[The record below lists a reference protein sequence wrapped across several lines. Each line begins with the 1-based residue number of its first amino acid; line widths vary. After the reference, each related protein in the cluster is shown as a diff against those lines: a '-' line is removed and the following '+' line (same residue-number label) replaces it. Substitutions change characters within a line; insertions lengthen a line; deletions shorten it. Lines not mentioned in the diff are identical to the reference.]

1 MACCSGGG
9 YSTNR
14 FKITVDSNFLCPI
27 CAEVLKEPVQCQ
39 NQHYF
44 CKSCIKKHLEKN
56 AKSCP
61 ICVQDLSEETLAQPP
76 RILTDYLNGLLISC
90 DHSERGCTEVLP
102 VSRLQAHVPE
112 CNYRPIVC
120 TNEKCGQTFNQEDL
134 AEHVIN
140 ACEYRLVRCP
150 DCEDEMIY
158 KKFSKHACVLS
169 KDLNKLGLEWSEI
182 KNVLGQVCNSQKE
195 MCNSQKEECDSQ
207 REMYRSQKE
216 MCNSQEEILNAV
228 RDLVHVQRNIAISSN
243 PQAPSP
249 NVIASVMVIGGK
261 NAEGNLSSVEVLY
274 PGSQTWK
281 VLQSMQ
287 ESRGSAASVLYGN
300 DVIVSGGRF
309 IGGCSDTIERLS
321 LVCKPLKWIPYF
333 VKLPFNCCGHKVI
346 VINNCLYL
354 VGGCAG
360 KTPFNIIYSI
370 LLHPPYTIEMKCEMP
385 RPICFHGLQAFEELL
400 FIFGGSTTN
409 LCRQAVDS
417 VLSYNTLY
425 GEISVMEPLPFAICD
440 VATVRWNDNVI
451 IIGGT
456 STNTVSLNTVI
467 LYSVKENK
475 HKMLPS
481 MRHARSSC
489 AATIAGNKVIVMGGY
504 DWFEKKYLD
513 SVECFDLDR
522 QLWEELPP
530 MNEARSEATA
540 VVYAGLF

>member
-1 MACCSGGG
+1 M
-9 YSTNR
+9 
-14 FKITVDSNFLCPI
+14 
-27 CAEVLKEPVQCQ
+27 
-39 NQHYF
+39 
-44 CKSCIKKHLEKN
+44 
-56 AKSCP
+56 
-61 ICVQDLSEETLAQPP
+61 
-76 RILTDYLNGLLISC
+76 ISC

-102 VSRLQAHVPE
+102 VSGLQAHVAE

-134 AEHVIN
+134 ADHVIS
-140 ACEYRLVRCP
+140 ACEYRLVHCP
-150 DCEDEMIY
+150 DCEDEMIC
-158 KKFSKHACVLS
+158 KKFTKHACVIS
-169 KDLNKLGLEWSEI
+169 KDLNKLELERSEI
-182 KNVLGQVCNSQKE
+182 KNVLGEICNSQKEIGDSQKE
-195 MCNSQKEECDSQ
+195 MCNSQKE
-207 REMYRSQKE
+207 
-216 MCNSQEEILNAV
+216 ILNAV
-228 RDLVHVQRNIAISSN
+228 RDLVHDQGNIAISPI

-300 DVIVSGGRF
+300 DVIVSGGRS
-309 IGGCSDTIERLS
+309 IESSSDTIERLS
-321 LVCKPLKWIPYF
+321 LVCKPLKWIPF
-333 VKLPFNCCGHKVI
+333 LAELPLKICGHKVA

-354 VGGCAG
+354 VGGYAG
-360 KTPFNIIYSI
+360 GNSLNDATYSI
-370 LLHPPYTIEMKCEMP
+370 LLHPPYTIELKCRMSQ
-385 RPICFHGLQAFEELL
+385 PICFHGLQAFKESL
-400 FIFGGSTTN
+400 FIFAGTQNGNIDTTVN
-409 LCRQAVDS
+409 T
-417 VLSYNTLY
+417 VLLYNTVND
-425 GEISVMEPLPFAICD
+425 EIKEMQPLPFAICD

-456 STNTVSLNTVI
+456 TNTSVPLNTVI

-504 DWFEKKYLD
+504 DWFEKKYLN

-522 QLWEELPP
+522 QVWEELPV

>member
-1 MACCSGGG
+1 
-9 YSTNR
+9 
-14 FKITVDSNFLCPI
+14 
-27 CAEVLKEPVQCQ
+27 
-39 NQHYF
+39 
-44 CKSCIKKHLEKN
+44 
-56 AKSCP
+56 
-61 ICVQDLSEETLAQPP
+61 
-76 RILTDYLNGLLISC
+76 
-90 DHSERGCTEVLP
+90 
-102 VSRLQAHVPE
+102 
-112 CNYRPIVC
+112 
-120 TNEKCGQTFNQEDL
+120 
-134 AEHVIN
+134 
-140 ACEYRLVRCP
+140 
-150 DCEDEMIY
+150 MIY
-158 KKFSKHACVLS
+158 KKFGKHACVLR
-169 KDLNKLGLEWSEI
+169 KDLNKLGPEWAEI
-182 KNVLGQVCNSQKE
+182 KNILGQVCNSQKE
-195 MCNSQKEECDSQ
+195 MCNSQKEDCDSQ

-216 MCNSQEEILNAV
+216 MCNSQKEILNAV
-228 RDLVHVQRNIAISSN
+228 RGLVHDQRNIAISPN

-249 NVIASVMVIGGK
+249 NIIASVMIIGGK

-300 DVIVSGGRF
+300 DVIVSGGQF
-309 IGGCSDTIERLS
+309 IGGCSDTVERLS

-400 FIFGGSTTN
+400 FIFGGTTTN
-409 LCRQAVDS
+409 LCRQAVDT
-417 VLSYNTLY
+417 VLLYNTLY
-425 GEISVMEPLPFAICD
+425 GEISLMEPLPFAICD

-456 STNTVSLNTVI
+456 STNTVSLNTMI

-489 AATIAGNKVIVMGGY
+489 AAIIAGNKVIVMGGY

-513 SVECFDLDR
+513 SVECFDLDC
-522 QLWEELPP
+522 QVWEELPP